1 MKTKLGVICAVLLL
15 NAGLYGSAGA
25 AEEQAAPSEIDVTA
39 FQALDVDGSGSV
51 SIEEAK
57 VNPDI
62 SDTFED
68 ADLNKDGQLDMT
80 EFSAMEVSDE

>member
-1 MKTKLGVICAVLLL
+1 MKTKLGVICAALLL
-15 NAGLYGSAGA
+15 NAGLYGPAGA

-39 FQALDVDGSGSV
+39 FQALDTDGNGAV